1 MKTNLLFA
9 AALLAASA
17 MAQPASNVDISK
29 VRLNGEQL
37 HQLVQAK
44 KNVKAQ
50 AKSIQK
56 TGIAKESDG
65 TSIMIGFNG
74 NQANQ
79 VELRANNV
87 QPKFKLAAQPKAFAE
102 NYDISSARKAK
113 SSVSS
118 GAYYRPYGGIYS
130 GGETWTSYDE
140 IVEMAADLGIA
151 DPSEYPN
158 GIYLSYVTPWLYTQS
173 LNDSARFDRVIGTTW
188 TVNGTDMNQYLSD
201 ASRFPISEIYGTAF
215 GTYYAPAISNAR
227 SGSTYFYGSDGDGS
241 AQYAVVAGPDHS
253 EGIVASSFGVYNMYD
268 AEKVYTAWANTYAY
282 GSRSFESSGWGG
294 YVESDLT
301 VIDLGYTGGGLVV
314 DRIDAECISN
324 TDCPVKGNV
333 EDGHFIGATLVD
345 IDMETG
351 EPTYYRTYLAEGDAG
366 VMKLYEYTGGDGA
379 AAYSLHFTFVE
390 EDEDGFSTEISP
402 VLNGYVYLYLYNF
415 KDENVDCGI
424 YMAYNEN
431 ADGDGNY
438 DNQTH
443 SYYDVWVD
451 GVLQT
456 DSYGDA
462 GWYYD
467 NRTDAAV
474 NFYGYFNCFRD
485 FMVGAKEV
493 TVEIP
498 AEGGWAV
505 SSVDEDGTQYND
517 IDVASSFPIDD
528 ITIEECPDWLVDS
541 EGNLLLQYDDSYFAE
556 SETSNVSNVLLFY
569 AGAEALPEGET
580 GRQGDIVL
588 RSNDQVD
595 FIIHVVQGTP
605 TESISKVQND
615 VVKSDVVYNLQGV
628 KVSKSESELSAGVYV
643 KNGKKFVK

>member
-1 MKTNLLFA
+1 MKKNLLFA

-50 AKSIQK
+50 AKSYQE
-56 TGIAKESDG
+56 TGITKESDG
-65 TSIMIGFNG
+65 TSVKIGFNG
-74 NQANQ
+74 FRANP
-79 VELRANNV
+79 VELRANDV
-87 QPKFKLAAQPKAFAE
+87 QPKFKLSAQPTASTE

-118 GAYYRPYGGIYS
+118 GAYYRPYGGIYP

-140 IVEMAADLGIA
+140 LVEIAADLGIT

-158 GIYLSYVTPWLYTQS
+158 GIYLSYNTPWLYTQS
-173 LNDSARFDRVIGTTW
+173 LNDSARFDRVSGFTW
-188 TVNGTDMNQYLSD
+188 TVNGTEMNEYLSD
-201 ASRFPISEIYGTAF
+201 TKRFPITEIYGTGF
-215 GTYYAPAISNAR
+215 GTYYAPAITNGK
-227 SGSTYFYGSDGDGS
+227 SGSTYFYGSDGGGS

-253 EGIVASSFGVYNMYD
+253 AGIEAASFGVYNMYD

-301 VIDLGYTGGGLVV
+301 VIDLGYTGGGLVI
-314 DRIDAECISN
+314 DRIDAMCISN

-333 EDGHFIGATLVD
+333 EEGHFIGATLVD

-366 VMKLYEYTGGDGA
+366 IMKLYEYTGGDGA

-390 EDEDGFSTEISP
+390 EDEEGFSTEISP
-402 VLNGYVYLYLYNF
+402 VLNGYVYLFLYNF

-424 YMAYNEN
+424 YMAYNGNE
-431 ADGDGNY
+431 DGNGNY
-438 DNQTH
+438 DNLTH
-443 SYYDVWVD
+443 SYYDVWLD

-456 DSYGDA
+456 DSEGDA
-462 GWYYD
+462 GWYFD
-467 NRTDAAV
+467 DRTDAAV

-485 FMVGAKEV
+485 FINGAKEV

-498 AEGGWAV
+498 AEGGWAI
-505 SSVDEDGTQYND
+505 SSVDEEDGTQYND
-517 IDVASSFPIDD
+517 IDVASSLPIDN
-528 ITIEECPDWLVDS
+528 ITIEDYPDWIADF
-541 EGNLLLQYDDSYFAE
+541 EGNLLLQYDDSYFVE
-556 SETSNVSNVLLFY
+556 SDKSDGNILIFY
-569 AGAEALPEGET
+569 VGAEALPEGET
-580 GRQGDIVL
+580 GRKGDIVL

-628 KVSKSESELSAGVYV
+628 KVGKSEADLPAGVYV